1 MPSLKPLNWSSPGA
15 GTHPMKGGG
24 GRRGAG
30 LHPMTQL
37 AALGDHGDVL
47 LAEALTKTRDKLQ
60 RRGETT
66 MQSSKPPKAP
76 PPPPPP
82 TPKRDLWSW
91 DSEVRIQL
99 GAHAALRWLWTEGGV
114 LWLIQPELAPPNAP
128 SKLQGSASELLCI
141 DVPSDSPVFELQTP
155 RVIAAAS
162 ARGDVMAE
170 ILTQQHEF
178 WPFFAAI
185 TRLEA
190 ESAPRTMELLA
201 VAYRMATAVTMEIK
215 NALACPRPIDLSVHV
230 GPCIPTPGHASLPA
244 GHAVVAFLFAALLPR
259 LLGKAGPKR
268 TQRRQ
273 QLLRLAHRISHNRV
287 VAGLHFP
294 VDAVAGRLLGE
305 VLADYFIAVC
315 GAAKSCDGGGR
326 MGVRT
331 ECEGFDRHAELPRDS
346 EVRDGRWP
354 DSVIAACDITLPVKS
369 LPVRSQTT
377 LKRMWEAAR
386 VELGQLK
393 LG

>member
-1 MPSLKPLNWSSPGA
+1 
-15 GTHPMKGGG
+15 
-24 GRRGAG
+24 
-30 LHPMTQL
+30 MTQL
-37 AALGDHGDVL
+37 AAPGDHGDVL

-66 MQSSKPPKAP
+66 MQPSKLAKAP
-76 PPPPPP
+76 PLPPPQ
-82 TPKRDLWSW
+82 KRDLWSW

-99 GAHAALRWLWTEGGV
+99 GANEALRWLWTQGGT
-114 LWLIQPELAPPNAP
+114 LWLVQPELAPPQAP
-128 SKLQGSASELLCI
+128 NKLQGSASPLLCI
-141 DVPSDSPVFELQTP
+141 DVPSDSPVFERQTQ

-170 ILTQQHEF
+170 ILTQQLEF

-190 ESAPRTMELLA
+190 EAAPRTMELLA

-259 LLGKAGPKR
+259 LLSKAGPKR
-268 TQRRQ
+268 AQQRRQ
-273 QLLRLAHRISHNRV
+273 QFLRLAHRISHNRV

-294 VDAVAGRLLGE
+294 IDAVAGRLLGE
-305 VLADYFIAVC
+305 ALADYFIAVC

-326 MGVRT
+326 MGVNT
-331 ECEGFDRHAELPRDS
+331 ACKDFDVHAALPRDS

-354 DSVIAACDITLPVKS
+354 ESVVAACDITLPEEPLSVQ
-369 LPVRSQTT
+369 PQEA
-377 LKRMWEAAR
+377 LKALWKAAR
-386 VELGQLK
+386 TELEQLK